1 VPWGNNGSGSGS
13 FDHSNSFSGD
23 SLASQISPIISD
35 CEGWANFHRALRSGC
50 LLGCFGLFKEM
61 NSSFV
66 AIISDEIWRFF
77 ETKTAQGA
85 TCIHIPLARHVFG
98 LSAQSVRHDSI

>member
-1 VPWGNNGSGSGS
+1 MNG
-13 FDHSNSFSGD
+13 
-23 SLASQISPIISD
+23 
-35 CEGWANFHRALRSGC
+35 
-50 LLGCFGLFKEM
+50 
-61 NSSFV
+61 SFV
-66 AIISDEIWRFF
+66 AIVSDEIWRFF